1 MTGGVRPARGVTLGA
16 LLLFVM
22 TPLGCKWRA
31 STGTGSGLP
40 SGAVAVSASA
50 AALPPPPPIAPP
62 AVIPGVG
69 APGSF
74 ADLVARADPAVV
86 FVRTVQERHTF
97 PGRKVLG
104 EALGSAFVYD
114 ASGLILTN
122 NHVVEGAAD
131 IRIDIGQSKTLAA
144 TVVGRDPPT
153 DVAVLRVDASSL
165 PALPLGDSDAVR
177 VGDWV
182 IAIGNPFGLTHTVSA
197 GILSAKDRTNQ
208 DLNRNGGGLDEAG
221 YYDFLQTDAS
231 INPGNSGGPLLD
243 VSGRVV
249 GINTAIRDR
258 ANGIG
263 FAIPINMVREILPRL
278 IKDGKIRRSA
288 LGVTVASPLPE
299 DVARL
304 GLSSAQGALVRG
316 VSAGGPS
323 QRAGLAIDDVIVGF
337 QGAPINGPERLRW
350 VASLAGVGSQVV
362 VRAARGGRVFDVK
375 VTLDELKSALPA
387 VEGLP
392 FP

>member
-1 MTGGVRPARGVTLGA
+1 VAPLPGANAPA
-16 LLLFVM
+16 
-22 TPLGCKWRA
+22 
-31 STGTGSGLP
+31 
-40 SGAVAVSASA
+40 
-50 AALPPPPPIAPP
+50 
-62 AVIPGVG
+62 
-69 APGSF
+69 SF

-86 FVRTVQERHTF
+86 FVKTLQERRTY
-97 PGRKVLG
+97 PGRRVLG

-114 ASGLILTN
+114 PNGLILTN
-122 NHVVEGAAD
+122 NHVIEGAAD
-131 IRIDIGQSKTLAA
+131 IQVILGNSRVMSA
-144 TVVGRDPPT
+144 TVVGRDPAT
-153 DVAVLRVDASSL
+153 DVAVLRVDATGL

-208 DLNRNGGGLDEAG
+208 DLSKNGGGLDEAG

-243 VSGRVV
+243 TAGRVV

-263 FAIPINMVREILPRL
+263 FAIPINMIREILPRL
-278 IKDGKIRRSA
+278 LKDGKIRRSA
-288 LGVTVASPLPE
+288 IGISVSSVLPD

-304 GLSSAQGALVRG
+304 GLANSEGALVR
-316 VSAGGPS
+316 VVIAGGPAE
-323 QRAGLAIDDVIVGF
+323 RAGLAVDDVILSVDGK
-337 QGAPINGPERLRW
+337 PVSGPERLRW
-350 VASLAGVGSQVV
+350 LASLAGVGSTVT
-362 VRAARGGRVFDVK
+362 VRVARGSRQFEIK
-375 VTLDELKSALPA
+375 VTLEELRTGPPP
-387 VEGLP
+387 VEGIP